1 MIKSINALP
10 PSLSGKGW
18 GWGLN
23 FFEMA
28 DYHIEIDVH
37 QLNRHG
43 QVVCGD
49 VFHSRQIK
57 AEGRSI
63 LVLSDG
69 IGHGVKANVLATLTA
84 SMALNYASFHTRP
97 EVAANIFMRALPKSR
112 DGKESYATFT
122 IIEIEDEGQVRI
134 INYDNPRSV
143 IFRRG
148 QVFNPKEIQI
158 PIRGEENAGKIL
170 RIREFSPILEDRII
184 FITDGINQ
192 SGLGTK
198 RYPSGWG
205 LDNIA
210 KFAEN
215 QIDREFEISATKLAR
230 KILNQASM
238 NDAFEMRDDASCGVV
253 YFRKPREFMLITG
266 PPFYKIKDVDFVK
279 KILNFPGKKIICG
292 GTTAEIIARE
302 LNLEINIQHRFSAET
317 LPPAAKMEG
326 FEIVTEGIL
335 TLGRVEEI
343 LETFTNDMRLGD
355 SPPEEVVKLL
365 TQHDDIHI
373 IVGTRINR
381 AHQDPDQ
388 PVELEIRKSVVRRIV
403 RLLETRFF
411 KKVTIELV

>member
-1 MIKSINALP
+1 MNS
-10 PSLSGKGW
+10 
-18 GWGLN
+18 
-23 FFEMA
+23 
-28 DYHIEIDVH
+28 DYHIEVDVH
-37 QLNRHG
+37 QLNHHG

-49 VFHSRQIK
+49 VFHSRLIS
-57 AEGRSI
+57 AEGRTI

-84 SMALNYASFHTRP
+84 SMALNYASFHTKP

-122 IIEIEDEGQVRI
+122 IIEIEDAGQVRI
-134 INYDNPRSV
+134 INYENPRSV

-148 QVFNPKEIQI
+148 QVFNPKESQI

-170 RIREFSPILEDRII
+170 RIREFSPMLEDRII
-184 FITDGINQ
+184 FMTDGIVQ
-192 SGLGTK
+192 SGLGSK
-198 RYPSGWG
+198 RYPAGWE
-205 LDNIA
+205 LDNIE
-210 KFAEN
+210 KFAES
-215 QIDREFEISATKLAR
+215 QIAREYEISATKLAR

-238 NDAFEMRDDASCGVV
+238 NDGFEMSDDASCGVV
-253 YFRKPREFMLITG
+253 YFRQPRQFMLITG
-266 PPFYKIKDVDFVK
+266 PPFYKIKDAEFVK
-279 KILNFPGKKIICG
+279 KIQEFPGKKIICG

-302 LNLEINIQHRFSAET
+302 LDLEIDIQHRFSEKT

-343 LETFTNDMRLGD
+343 LENYTTDMRLED

-373 IVGTRINR
+373 IVGTRINW

-388 PVELEIRKSVVRRIV
+388 PIELEIRKSVVRRIV

-411 KKVTIELV
+411 KKVTVELV

>member
-1 MIKSINALP
+1 MS
-10 PSLSGKGW
+10 S
-18 GWGLN
+18 
-23 FFEMA
+23 
-28 DYHIEIDVH
+28 DYHIEVDVH
-37 QLNRHG
+37 QLNYHG

-49 VFHSRQIK
+49 VFHSRLIS
-57 AEGRSI
+57 AEGRTI

-84 SMALNYASFHTRP
+84 SMALNYASFHTKP

-122 IIEIEDEGQVRI
+122 IIEIEDAGQARI

-170 RIREFSPILEDRII
+170 RIREFSPMLEDRII
-184 FITDGINQ
+184 FMTDGIVQ
-192 SGLGTK
+192 SGLGSK
-198 RYPSGWG
+198 RYPSGWEP
-205 LDNIA
+205 DNIA

-215 QIDREFEISATKLAR
+215 QIVREYEISATKLAR

-238 NDAFEMRDDASCGVV
+238 NDGFEMRDDASCGVV
-253 YFRKPREFMLITG
+253 YFRQPRQFMLITG
-266 PPFYKIKDVDFVK
+266 PPFYKIKDTEFVK
-279 KILNFPGKKIICG
+279 KIQEFPGKKIICG

-302 LNLEINIQHRFSAET
+302 LDLEIDIQHRFSEKT

-343 LETFTNDMRLGD
+343 LESYTTDMRLED

-373 IVGTRINR
+373 IVGTRINW

-411 KKVTIELV
+411 KKVTVELV

>member
-1 MIKSINALP
+1 MP
-10 PSLSGKGW
+10 
-18 GWGLN
+18 
-23 FFEMA
+23 
-28 DYHIEIDVH
+28 DYHIEVDLH

-49 VFHSRQIK
+49 VFHSRQIR

-84 SMALNYASFHTRP
+84 SMALNYTSFHTKP
-97 EVAANIFMRALPKSR
+97 EVAANIFMRALPKSL

-122 IIEIEDEGQVRI
+122 IIEIEDAGQVRI
-134 INYDNPRSV
+134 INYDNPRS
-143 IFRRG
+143 ILFRSG
-148 QVFNPKEIQI
+148 QLFNPKEVEI

-170 RIREFSPILEDRII
+170 RIREFNPMLEDRII
-184 FITDGINQ
+184 FMTDGISQ
-192 SGLGTK
+192 SGLGSNKFPT
-198 RYPSGWG
+198 GWG
-205 LDNIA
+205 LNNIF
-210 KFAEN
+210 KFAES
-215 QIDREFEISATKLAR
+215 QIAREFEISATKLAR

-238 NDAFEMRDDASCGVV
+238 NDSFEIRDDASCGVI

-266 PPFYKIKDVDFVK
+266 PPFYKIKDTDFVQR
-279 KILNFPGKKIICG
+279 IQEFPGKKIICG

-302 LNLEINIQHRFSAET
+302 LNLDIEIQHHFAEKT

-343 LETFTNDMRLGD
+343 LESFNSDSRLGD

-365 TQHDDIHI
+365 TEHDIIHI
-373 IVGTRINR
+373 IVGTRINW
-381 AHQDPDQ
+381 AHHDPDQ
-388 PVELEIRKSVVRRIV
+388 PVELEIRKFVVKRIA

-411 KKVTIELV
+411 KKVTVELV

>member
-1 MIKSINALP
+1 
-10 PSLSGKGW
+10 
-18 GWGLN
+18 
-23 FFEMA
+23 MA
-28 DYHIEIDVH
+28 DYHIEVDVH
-37 QLNRHG
+37 QLNCHG

-49 VFHSRQIK
+49 VFHSRLIK

-84 SMALNYASFHTRP
+84 SMALNYASFHTKP

-122 IIEIEDEGQVRI
+122 IIEIEDAGQVRI

-143 IFRRG
+143 IFRKG
-148 QVFNPKEIQI
+148 QVFNPKEVHI
-158 PIRGEENAGKIL
+158 PIRGEENIGKIL
-170 RIREFSPILEDRII
+170 RIREFSPMLEDRII
-184 FITDGINQ
+184 FMSDGIVQ
-192 SGLGTK
+192 SGLGSK
-198 RYPSGWG
+198 RYPSGWE
-205 LDNIA
+205 LEKIE

-215 QIDREFEISATKLAR
+215 QIAREFEISATKLAR

-238 NDAFEMRDDASCGVV
+238 NDGFEMRDDASCGVV
-253 YFRKPREFMLITG
+253 YFRQPRQFMLITG
-266 PPFYKIKDVDFVK
+266 PPFYKIKDADFVK
-279 KILNFPGKKIICG
+279 KIQDFPGKKIICG

-302 LNLEINIQHRFSAET
+302 LDIEINIQHRFSEKT

-343 LETFTNDMRLGD
+343 LETFTTDMRLGD

-373 IVGTRINR
+373 IVGTRINW

-411 KKVTIELV
+411 KKVTVELV

>member
-1 MIKSINALP
+1 MSD
-10 PSLSGKGW
+10 
-18 GWGLN
+18 
-23 FFEMA
+23 
-28 DYHIEIDVH
+28 DYHIEVDLH

-49 VFHSRQIK
+49 VFHSKQIR

-84 SMALNYASFHTRP
+84 SMALNYTSFHTKP
-97 EVAANIFMRALPKSR
+97 EVAANIFMRALPKSL

-122 IIEIEDEGQVRI
+122 IIEIEDAGLVRI
-134 INYDNPRSV
+134 INYDNPRS
-143 IFRRG
+143 ILFRKG
-148 QVFNPKEIQI
+148 QLFNPKEIQI

-170 RIREFSPILEDRII
+170 RIREFTPMLEDRII
-184 FITDGINQ
+184 FMTDGITQ
-192 SGLGTK
+192 SGLGSAKFPT
-198 RYPSGWG
+198 GWG
-205 LDNIA
+205 LDDIA
-210 KFAEN
+210 RFAEN
-215 QIDREFEISATKLAR
+215 QIAREYEISATKLAR

-238 NDAFEMRDDASCGVV
+238 NDSFEIRDDASCGVI
-253 YFRKPREFMLITG
+253 YFRQPREFMLITG
-266 PPFYKIKDVDFVK
+266 PPFYKIKDADFVQR
-279 KILNFPGKKIICG
+279 IREFPGKKIICG

-302 LNLEINIQHRFSAET
+302 LNIDINIQHRFSEKS

-343 LETFTNDMRLGD
+343 LENYNSDMRLGD

-365 TQHDDIHI
+365 TQHDIIHI
-373 IVGTRINR
+373 IVGTRINW

-388 PVELEIRKSVVRRIV
+388 PVELEIRKFVVKRIV

-411 KKVTIELV
+411 KKITVELV